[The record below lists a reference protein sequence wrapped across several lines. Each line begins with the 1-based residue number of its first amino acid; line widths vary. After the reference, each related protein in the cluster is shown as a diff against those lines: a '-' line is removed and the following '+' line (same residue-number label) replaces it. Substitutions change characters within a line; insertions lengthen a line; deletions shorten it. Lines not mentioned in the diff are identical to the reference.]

1 MRRRHARSAWPRG
14 SQCVHEGISGV
25 RKAWR
30 FVGLL
35 LGFVALAVVALHAY
49 FAVMIFWWRDHAP
62 QETAFMSE
70 RMHDLRRKNPAAQ
83 LRYQFVPYERIS
95 TSLKRAMIAAED
107 SKFVDHEGFDWDG
120 IELALEKN
128 QKRGRI
134 VAGGSTI
141 TQQLAKN
148 LFLSGERSW
157 LRKGEE
163 AVITLMLEA
172 LLDKRRIFELY
183 LNVIEWGNGVF
194 GAEAAA
200 QRYFGVSAARLSPEQ
215 GARLAAMAPNP
226 RFYERNQGA
235 PGLNRKIRI
244 ILARMSSAEFP

>member
-1 MRRRHARSAWPRG
+1 VSKIWRAA
-14 SQCVHEGISGV
+14 GIVAG
-25 RKAWR
+25 AA
-30 FVGLL
+30 
-35 LGFVALAVVALHAY
+35 ALAVVLLHVYYA
-49 FAVMIFWWRDHAP
+49 AMIVWWRDHAP
-62 QETAFMSE
+62 RETAFMAA
-70 RMHDLRRKNPAAQ
+70 RMDELAARNPKARLQ
-83 LRYQFVPYERIS
+83 YRFVPYERIGN
-95 TSLKRAMIAAED
+95 SLKRAMIAAED
-107 SKFVDHEGFDWDG
+107 AKFVDHEGFDWDG

-148 LFLSGERSW
+148 LFLSQSRSW
-157 LRKGEE
+157 LRKGQE

-183 LNVIEWGNGVF
+183 LNVIELGNGVF

-200 QRYFGVSAARLSPEQ
+200 QHYFGVSAARLSAEQ

-226 RFYERNQGA
+226 RFYEHHQGA

-244 ILARMSSAEFP
+244 ILARMPAAELP

>member
-1 MRRRHARSAWPRG
+1 MRKVWHVA
-14 SQCVHEGISGV
+14 GIIAG
-25 RKAWR
+25 AA
-30 FVGLL
+30 
-35 LGFVALAVVALHAY
+35 ALAIVLLHVYYA
-49 FAVMIFWWRDHAP
+49 AMIVWWRDHAP
-62 QETAFMSE
+62 QETAFMAARMDELTE
-70 RMHDLRRKNPAAQ
+70 RNPKAR
-83 LRYQFVPYERIS
+83 LRYRFVPYDRIGN
-95 TSLKRAMIAAED
+95 SLKRAMIAAED
-107 SKFVDHEGFDWDG
+107 AKFVDHEGFDWDG

-148 LFLSGERSW
+148 LFLSPSRSW
-157 LRKGEE
+157 LRKGQE

-183 LNVIEWGNGVF
+183 LNVIELGNGIF

-200 QRYFGVSAARLSPEQ
+200 QHYFGVSAARLTAEQ

-226 RFYERNQGA
+226 RFYEHHQGA

-244 ILARMSSAEFP
+244 ILARMPAAELP

>member
-1 MRRRHARSAWPRG
+1 MTRRR
-14 SQCVHEGISGV
+14 
-25 RKAWR
+25 
-30 FVGLL
+30 GLL
-35 LGFVALAVVALHAY
+35 RVLALAAGLGALAIVLLHLY
-49 FAVMIFWWRDHAP
+49 FAAMIAWWSTHPPR
-62 QETAFMSE
+62 ETAFMAE
-70 RMHDLRRKNPAAQ
+70 RMQELHAKDPRAT
-83 LRYQFVPYERIS
+83 LRYRFVPYERIA

-107 SKFVDHEGFDWDG
+107 AKFVEHEGFDWNG
-120 IELALEKN
+120 IELAIEKN
-128 QKRGRI
+128 EQRGRI

-148 LFLSGERSW
+148 LFLSGSRSW

-172 LLDKRRIFELY
+172 MLDKRRIFELY

-200 QRYFGVSAARLSPEQ
+200 ERYFGVSAARIGSEQ
-215 GARLAAMAPNP
+215 AARLAAMAPNP
-226 RFYERNQGA
+226 RFYEHNQGA

-244 ILARMSSAEFP
+244 ILARMPSADLP

>member
-1 MRRRHARSAWPRG
+1 
-14 SQCVHEGISGV
+14 
-25 RKAWR
+25 
-30 FVGLL
+30 
-35 LGFVALAVVALHAY
+35 
-49 FAVMIFWWRDHAP
+49 
-62 QETAFMSE
+62 
-70 RMHDLRRKNPAAQ
+70 
-83 LRYQFVPYERIS
+83 
-95 TSLKRAMIAAED
+95 
-107 SKFVDHEGFDWDG
+107 
-120 IELALEKN
+120 
-128 QKRGRI
+128 
-134 VAGGSTI
+134 
-141 TQQLAKN
+141 
-148 LFLSGERSW
+148 
-157 LRKGEE
+157 
-163 AVITLMLEA
+163 MLEA